1 MSAWVNFGL
10 VVDSLLV
17 PFVLSSSLI
26 LSGVANNTGDV
37 DIFLAAVPTGD
48 DGRIIIF
55 VVAEGATTM
64 NASDVHDV
72 AVSNSNTVA

>member
-17 PFVLSSSLI
+17 PFVLSWSLI
-26 LSGVANNTGDV
+26 LSGVANNIGDA
-37 DIFLAAVPTGD
+37 DILAAVPTGD

-55 VVAEGATTM
+55 VVAEGATMM
-64 NASDVHDV
+64 NASNVHDV

>member
-17 PFVLSSSLI
+17 PFVLSWSLI
-26 LSGVANNTGDV
+26 LSGVANSIGDV
-37 DIFLAAVPTGD
+37 DILAAVPTGD